1 MGPRPTRQRISHK
14 LPAKQ
19 YIFKHK
25 IRLCRDKNS
34 NLSSV
39 SQSFKVVY
47 FHRKPRRFG
56 NFSIEILFEG
66 IRRYLPA
73 FIKPIQAVARFESK
87 GFFPRLLI
95 AVEAAFR
102 QGDINH
108 VTGDVHFLTLLLRK
122 RKTVLTIHDCAF
134 MEHPS
139 AVARLLL
146 RWFWL
151 KLPVARA
158 AVITTVSQ
166 ATKDQLLQFVD
177 CNPEKIVV
185 IHNFISPHFRPNPKP
200 FAEQMPVLLQIGTAP
215 NKNLERL
222 AQALQGIGCRLHIV
236 GKLSDTQRGHLA
248 QHQIYFTNATNLSE
262 EELRACY
269 NECDLVTFVSTYEG
283 FGLPILEAQAIGRP
297 VITSRLLSM
306 PEVAGDAAC
315 LVDPFNVAQIRQGI
329 LKIIEDTDYREK
341 LIRLGFENV
350 QRFHPQ
356 TIADQYVALYQHLRI
371 NPR

>member
-1 MGPRPTRQRISHK
+1 
-14 LPAKQ
+14 
-19 YIFKHK
+19 
-25 IRLCRDKNS
+25 
-34 NLSSV
+34 V

-47 FHRKPRRFG
+47 FHRKPRQFG

-66 IRRYLPA
+66 IRRYLPV
-73 FIKPIQAVARFESK
+73 FIKPILAVARFESK
-87 GFFPRLLI
+87 GFFPRLFI

-166 ATKDQLLQFVD
+166 ATKDQLLRFVH
-177 CNPEKIVV
+177 CNPHKVVV
-185 IHNFISPHFRPNPKP
+185 IYNFISPHFQPKPKP
-200 FAEQMPVLLQIGTAP
+200 FPDRMPVLLQIGTAP

-222 AQALQGIGCRLHIV
+222 AQALQGIACRLHIV
-236 GKLSDTQRGHLA
+236 GKLSDAQRQHLA
-248 QHQIYFTNATNLSE
+248 YYQIHFTNASNLSE
-262 EELRACY
+262 QELRACY
-269 NECDLVTFVSTYEG
+269 EECDLVTFVSTYEG
-283 FGLPILEAQAIGRP
+283 FGLPILEAQSVGRP

-315 LVDPFNVAQIRQGI
+315 LVDPFNVAQIREGI
-329 LKIIEDTDYREK
+329 LKIIQDTGYREK
-341 LIRLGFENV
+341 LISNGFENV
-350 QRFHPQ
+350 KRFQPQ
-356 TIADQYVALYQHLRI
+356 TIAGQYVAVYEQLLKHAPSVRQKR
-371 NPR
+371 